1 MNEHSNI
8 VPLRQPDEIDDPL
21 TNILRSGA
29 RQLLAQAV
37 EMEAE
42 AFLAAMKG
50 LKLPDGRDRLVR
62 HGHGPVRTIQTGIGA
77 VEVARVKIRDR
88 AVTSD
93 GERIRFTSAILPLWA
108 RRTKS
113 LDALLPVLYLRGI
126 STGDFQEA
134 LAALLGKDAESFS
147 GGGFQTDDGV
157 AARVRALAEARS
169 VGAPVRIR
177 VGGRRLPAGSHGRP
191 QRMHAGA
198 DRRDA
203 GRQEGTHRLPGRRA
217 REHAE
222 LARTA
227 RRGENRGLKIAPE
240 IAVGDG
246 ALGFWKALD
255 EVFPAT
261 RHQRCWVHKTANILN
276 KVAVSVQASM
286 KKDLREVYLASNRAS
301 AEVAID
307 VFAEKYGAKYDGRV
321 PDERSRRNACV
332 LRIPRRA
339 LGPLADD
346 ESHRKRVRD
355 GPAQNGA
362 HERFVIVND
371 CQVDGVQ
378 AALRRIKDL
387 AAAERHKSVAEGQ
400 RRCQIRKRHRGH
412 PSAGKPRRLIASSPK
427 IPHSSIQDA
436 TGLPDQQARLAAS
449 LLTKMRLF
457 RRSCGR
463 SLVGLRAKQCVQ
475 CRL

>member
-134 LAALLGKDAESFS
+134 LAALLGKDAPNLSPAVVSRLTTEWQLEYERWQKRDLSARRYVYVWADGVFLQARMEDHS
-147 GGGFQTDDGV
+147 ECMLVLIGATPEGKKELIGFQVGV
-157 AARVRALAEARS
+157 RESTQSWHELLVEAK
-169 VGAPVRIR
+169 
-177 VGGRRLPAGSHGRP
+177 
-191 QRMHAGA
+191 
-198 DRRDA
+198 
-203 GRQEGTHRLPGRRA
+203 T
-217 REHAE
+217 
-222 LARTA
+222 
-227 RRGENRGLKIAPE
+227 RGLKIAPE

-387 AAAERHKSVAEGQ
+387 AAAERHKSVAEGH

-427 IPHSSIQDA
+427 IPHSSD
-436 TGLPDQQARLAAS
+436 S
-449 LLTKMRLF
+449 L
-457 RRSCGR
+457 S
-463 SLVGLRAKQCVQ
+463 
-475 CRL
+475 